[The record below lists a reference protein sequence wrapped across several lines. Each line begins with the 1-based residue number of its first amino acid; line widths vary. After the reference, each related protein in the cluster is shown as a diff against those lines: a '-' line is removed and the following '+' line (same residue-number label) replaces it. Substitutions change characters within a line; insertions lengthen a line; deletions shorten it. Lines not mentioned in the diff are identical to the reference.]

1 MTWLLWL
8 RFVILAMLLV
18 LSVMLVWAAAT
29 DRE

>member
-8 RFVILAMLLV
+8 RFLTLAMFAVLAGLLA
-18 LSVMLVWAAAT
+18 WTAAV